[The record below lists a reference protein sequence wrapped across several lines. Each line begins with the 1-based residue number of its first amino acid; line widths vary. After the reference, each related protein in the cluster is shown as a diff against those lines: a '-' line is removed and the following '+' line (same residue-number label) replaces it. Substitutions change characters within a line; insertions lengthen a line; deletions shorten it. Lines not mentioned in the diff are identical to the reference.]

1 MTLLA
6 LGLLL
11 FAGLHLLKSLAPTM
25 RSELRGRMGENAY
38 KGVFS
43 LLVLASLALIVF
55 GWRAATPA
63 FVYTPSPALTMPA
76 LLLLML
82 AFLLMVVSTRPSRLR
97 RVVRHPQLSGVV
109 LWGVA
114 HLLLNGDSRALLLF
128 AGMTVW
134 AVVEI
139 VAINHRDGS
148 WVKPQAPG
156 PAAELVNLLIAV
168 GVVALLV
175 YLHPWLAGVPV
186 TGPLQQ

>member
-6 LGLLL
+6 FGLLL
-11 FAGLHLLKSLAPTM
+11 FAGLHLVKSLAPGM
-25 RSELRGRMGENAY
+25 RNALLERLGENAY
-38 KGVFS
+38 KAIFS

-63 FVYTPSPALTMPA
+63 FIYMPSPALTMPA

-109 LWGVA
+109 LWGIA
-114 HLLLNGDSRALLLF
+114 HLLLNGDSRALLF
-128 AGMTVW
+128 TGMTVW

-139 VAINHRDGS
+139 LAINHRDGS

-168 GVVALLV
+168 GVVALVV
-175 YLHPWLAGVPV
+175 YLHPWLAVVPV

>member
-6 LGLLL
+6 FGLLL
-11 FAGLHLLKSLAPTM
+11 FAGLHLVRSLAPGM
-25 RSELRGRMGENAY
+25 RKALLERLGENAY
-38 KGVFS
+38 KAIFS
-43 LLVLASLALIVF
+43 LLVLAALALIVF

-63 FVYTPSPALTMPA
+63 FIYTPSPALTMPA

-109 LWGVA
+109 LWGIA

-128 AGMTVW
+128 TGMTVW

-139 VAINHRDGS
+139 LAINHRDGS

-168 GVVALLV
+168 GVVALVV

-186 TGPLQQ
+186 TGPLRQ

>member
-11 FAGLHLLKSLAPTM
+11 FAGLHLVKSLAPAM
-25 RSELRGRMGENAY
+25 RSRLQERLGDNAY
-38 KGVFS
+38 KGIFS

-55 GWRAATPA
+55 GWRSAIPQ

-76 LLLLML
+76 LLLLVL

-97 RVVRHPQLSGVV
+97 RVVRHPQLSGVA
-109 LWGVA
+109 LWGIA

-128 AGMTVW
+128 GGMTLW

-139 VAINHRDGS
+139 LAINRRDGS
-148 WVKPQAPG
+148 WVKPRAPG
-156 PAAELVNLLIAV
+156 AAAELVNLLAAA

-175 YLHPWLAGVPV
+175 YLHPWLAGVAV
-186 TGPLQQ
+186 TGPLRQ

>member
-6 LGLLL
+6 FGLLL
-11 FAGLHLLKSLAPTM
+11 FAGLHLVKSLAPGV
-25 RSELRGRMGENAY
+25 RNALLERLGENAY
-38 KGVFS
+38 KGIFS
-43 LLVLASLALIVF
+43 LLVLASLALIVL
-55 GWRAATPA
+55 GWRAATPV
-63 FVYTPSPALTMPA
+63 FIYTPSPALTMPA

-109 LWGVA
+109 LWGIA

-128 AGMTVW
+128 GGMTVW

-139 VAINHRDGS
+139 LAINHRDGS
-148 WVKPQAPG
+148 WVKPRAPG

-168 GVVALLV
+168 GVVAVLV

>member
-6 LGLLL
+6 FGLLL
-11 FAGLHLLKSLAPTM
+11 FAGLHLVKSLAPTM
-25 RSELRGRMGENAY
+25 RSDLQGRLGENAY
-38 KGVFS
+38 KGIFS

-55 GWRAATPA
+55 GWRATIPA

-76 LLLLML
+76 LLLLVL

-109 LWGVA
+109 LWGIA

-128 AGMTVW
+128 GGMTVW

-148 WVKPQAPG
+148 WVKPQAPA

-175 YLHPWLAGVPV
+175 FVHPWLAGVPV
-186 TGPLQQ
+186 TGHLPQ